1 MYKRELSFYPGPTYW
16 FVDSF
21 DALEWPIFSLPGYV
35 CRMTSL
41 RSLYTYL
48 HALENP
54 RDPDYRRAAFSRIFL
69 NEILGR
75 IPNHH
80 KCSFYIA
87 IDQTGRYQLPSS
99 FNSLHIMHPTRVL
112 QIQPTRLLLRPVPV
126 SYAISDTL
134 RGGSWHFIE
143 RGAQRYE
150 LLLSPSIKKKHYKTL
165 SKADP
170 ASTKHIQY
178 HSVYVGWRKSPPS

>member
-1 MYKRELSFYPGPTYW
+1 MLSNGPYFLFQVMYVEWRVLDPYTARFGKSTWSRLTTAGPRLAEFSWMNPWMNTQ
-16 FVDSF
+16 V
-21 DALEWPIFSLPGYV
+21 PI
-35 CRMTSL
+35 
-41 RSLYTYL
+41 
-48 HALENP
+48 
-54 RDPDYRRAAFSRIFL
+54 
-69 NEILGR
+69 
-75 IPNHH
+75 NHH
-80 KCSFYIA
+80 KCGFYIA

-134 RGGSWHFIE
+134 RGGSWPFIE

-150 LLLSPSIKKKHYKTL
+150 LLLGPSIQKHHKTL
-165 SKADP
+165 FKADP

>member
-1 MYKRELSFYPGPTYW
+1 MLSNGPYFLFQVMY
-16 FVDSF
+16 V
-21 DALEWPIFSLPGYV
+21 EWRVLDPYV
-35 CRMTSL
+35 
-41 RSLYTYL
+41 YTYL

-69 NEILGR
+69 NES
-75 IPNHH
+75 IPSHH

-150 LLLSPSIKKKHYKTL
+150 LLLSPSIKKKKHYKTL